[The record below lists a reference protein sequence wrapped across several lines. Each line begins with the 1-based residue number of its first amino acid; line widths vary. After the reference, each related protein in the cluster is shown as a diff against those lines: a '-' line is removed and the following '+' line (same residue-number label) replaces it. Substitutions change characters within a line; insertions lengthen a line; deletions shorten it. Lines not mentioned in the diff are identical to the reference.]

1 MARPKKNKEHA
12 SSEQYVEAA
21 IAGNNVSDQN
31 KSSDDTQAEMVV
43 SEKDKQVRSVID
55 ASVISDIPVELA
67 NNLTLIARKLTAFL
81 SYYSAA
87 SLNRLN
93 TLNRFISDAED
104 KLYNVNVD
112 KLDMKELNSRYKEAK
127 KAQAEIMTICS
138 QVSKQ
143 AVDTDNTARVDTVYN
158 LLKSLSADTLQQLQ
172 SALADSDD
180 E

>member
-1 MARPKKNKEHA
+1 MARPKKNNKNITPA
-12 SSEQYVEAA
+12 SIVKQYNND
-21 IAGNNVSDQN
+21 AGVQ
-31 KSSDDTQAEMVV
+31 
-43 SEKDKQVRSVID
+43 KDAQVKSVID

-93 TLNRFISDAED
+93 TLNKFISDAEER
-104 KLYNVNVD
+104 LYNVNVD
-112 KLDMKELNSRYKEAK
+112 KLDMKELNARYKEAK

-143 AVDTDNTARVDTVYN
+143 AVDTDNTARVDEVYN
-158 LLKSLSADTLQQLQ
+158 LLKSLSSSTLQELQ
-172 SALADSDD
+172 EALTYNEDDSDID
-180 E
+180 VDDT